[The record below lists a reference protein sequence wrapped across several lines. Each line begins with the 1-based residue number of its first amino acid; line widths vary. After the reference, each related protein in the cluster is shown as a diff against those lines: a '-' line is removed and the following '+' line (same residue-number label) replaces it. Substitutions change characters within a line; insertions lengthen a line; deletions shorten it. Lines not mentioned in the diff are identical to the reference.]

1 MNCCTN
7 CFSDQGLKSRIEAI
21 SSVMGNCD
29 FCESKGIIVVD
40 CEALSGAFEQLF
52 ELYVNH
58 PTAEKSL
65 KHDHPVLLHEHLREY
80 WKNLFNT
87 RLLND
92 KDIKQLVNQ
101 IGRGSELFNAQLFEQ
116 PVELSILVDT
126 NDAPAEDL
134 EMKWDLFS
142 QEIKR
147 KNRFFISEMID
158 TDTLNSV
165 LARLVITYPI
175 GTVFYR
181 ARISDTLLPHEKLGK
196 PPFAFATPGR
206 ANPVGIPYLYV
217 SDSEETTLYE
227 TRVALHEGISIGKF
241 ILIEPLNVVS
251 LKNIAN
257 FGPFEILDRGFVTDE
272 FIRFRPYL
280 QKLENELSK
289 PVRKQD
295 VHLDYLPT
303 QFLCEYIKSEGFD
316 AVEYKSAMNAD
327 GYNLAI
333 FNDQKLTLESSGHYK
348 VNNLKYDWG
357 LYTT

>member
-1 MNCCTN
+1 MICCTN
-7 CFSDQGLKSRIEAI
+7 CFSDQGLKSRVEAA
-21 SSVMGNCD
+21 SSAKGNCD
-29 FCESKGIIVVD
+29 FCDSRNIAVLD
-40 CEALSGAFEQLF
+40 CEALSGPFEQLF

-65 KHDHPVLLHEHLREY
+65 KHEQPVLLHEHLRTY
-80 WKNLFNT
+80 WKTLFNT
-87 RLLND
+87 TLLKD

-101 IGRGSELFNAQLFEQ
+101 IGRGTELFNADLFEQ
-116 PVELSILVDT
+116 PVELSLLVGT
-126 NDAPAEDL
+126 KAVPAEDL
-134 EMKWDLFS
+134 ELKWDLFS
-142 QEIKR
+142 EEIKR
-147 KNRFFISEMID
+147 TNRFFISEMID

-165 LARLVITYPI
+165 LARLVITYPV

-181 ARISDTLLPHEKLGK
+181 ARISDTLLSIKELGK
-196 PPFAFATPGR
+196 PPYELTTPGR

-241 ILIEPLNVVS
+241 VLTEPLNVIS

-257 FGPFEILDRGFVTDE
+257 FGPFEILDRGFVTEE

-280 QKLENELSK
+280 QKLENELSR

-316 AVEYKSAMNAD
+316 GVEYKSAMNEN

-333 FNDQKLTLESSGHYK
+333 FNDHKLNIVGSVQYK
-348 VNNLKYDWG
+348 VNNLNYEWG
-357 LYTT
+357 FYTN